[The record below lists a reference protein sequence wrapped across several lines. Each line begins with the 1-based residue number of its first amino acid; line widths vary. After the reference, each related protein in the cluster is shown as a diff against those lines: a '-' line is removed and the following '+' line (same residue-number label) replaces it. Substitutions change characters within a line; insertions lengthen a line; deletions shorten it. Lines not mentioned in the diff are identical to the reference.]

1 MDRWQHIRQ
10 YQQAGAYVFMALPNQ
25 KYNAVEGGFNN
36 SFSSVDD
43 LQNWIKQHP
52 EYRGG
57 NVGIDLSKSNL
68 VVVDIDKHEQ
78 NGMASI
84 LSWFKSHGVNPDTL
98 QDTYVEQTPTGG
110 LHAFYLIPSGQD
122 KPKHVINA
130 IKVVD
135 VLSNTAVMTA
145 PSTIKDGQYR
155 QITPFDKIKP
165 VPTWVYDLANGLG
178 ADTPNNV
185 YKAKYSLSDRWKMVI
200 NGFETGERNN
210 QAMSLAGYLFAID
223 ITPQDIYDIMQS
235 VNERSNEPLPDHE
248 LNTVYMSA
256 RRREEK
262 KRIRMSEYGRN

>member
-1 MDRWQHIRQ
+1 MDKYQYIRQ

-25 KYNAVEGGFNN
+25 KFNAVKGGFNN
-36 SFSSVDD
+36 SFNNRDD
-43 LQNWIKQHP
+43 LQSWLNIYP
-52 EYRGG
+52 EYYKG

-84 LSWFKSHGVNPDTL
+84 LAWFKSHNVNPDTL

-130 IKVVD
+130 IKGVD

-145 PSTIKDGQYR
+145 PSTMNGGQYR

-178 ADTPNNV
+178 TDRPNNH
-185 YKAKYSLSDRWKMVI
+185 YKAKYSLADRWKMTI
-200 NGFETGERNN
+200 NGFEIGERNN

-223 ITPQDIYDIMQS
+223 VMPSDIYDIMQT

-262 KRIRMSEYGRN
+262 KRARMNDYGRD

>member
-1 MDRWQHIRQ
+1 MNRWEHVRQ

-25 KYNAVEGGFNN
+25 KFNAVEGGFNN
-36 SFSSVDD
+36 SFNNRDD
-43 LQNWIKQHP
+43 LQSWLNIYP
-52 EYRGG
+52 EYYKG

-84 LSWFKSHGVNPDTL
+84 LSWFKTHQIAPDTL
-98 QDTYVEQTPTGG
+98 QDTYLEQTPTGG

-122 KPKHVINA
+122 KPKHIINA
-130 IKVVD
+130 ITGVD
-135 VLSNTAVMTA
+135 VLNNTAVMTA
-145 PSTIKDGQYR
+145 PSALTGGQYR

-178 ADTPNNV
+178 TDRPNNV
-185 YKAKYSLSDRWKMVI
+185 YRTKYSLADRWKMTI

-223 ITPQDIYDIMQS
+223 VTPQDIYDIMQT
-235 VNERSNEPLPDHE
+235 VNERSREPLPDHE

-262 KRIRMSEYGRN
+262 KRARMSEYGRD

>member
-1 MDRWQHIRQ
+1 MDKWEHIRQ

-36 SFSSVDD
+36 SFDD
-43 LQNWIKQHP
+43 YNDLRQWLQQYP
-52 EYRGG
+52 AYRFG

-68 VVVDIDKHEQ
+68 VVVDIDKHDQ

-84 LSWFKSHGVNPDTL
+84 LAWFKSHNVKPDTL

-122 KPKHVINA
+122 NPKHVINA
-130 IKVVD
+130 IKGVD
-135 VLSNTAVMTA
+135 VLSNTAVMTE
-145 PSTIKDGQYR
+145 PSTMNGGQYR
-155 QITPFDKIKP
+155 QITPFGKIKP

-178 ADTPNNV
+178 TDRPNNH
-185 YKAKYSLSDRWKMVI
+185 YKAKYSLADRWKMTI
-200 NGFETGERNN
+200 NGFERGERNN

-223 ITPQDIYDIMQS
+223 VTPQDIYDIMQS
-235 VNERSNEPLPDHE
+235 VNERSIEPLPDHE
-248 LNTVYMSA
+248 INTVYMSA

-262 KRIRMSEYGRN
+262 KRARMNDYGRD

>member
-1 MDRWQHIRQ
+1 MNKWEHIKQ

-36 SFSSVDD
+36 SFDD
-43 LQNWIKQHP
+43 YNDLRQWLQQYPAYHF
-52 EYRGG
+52 G

-78 NGMASI
+78 NGTASI
-84 LSWFKSHGVNPDTL
+84 LSWFKTHHIAPDTI

-122 KPKHVINA
+122 KPKHIINA
-130 IKVVD
+130 IKGVD

-145 PSTIKDGQYR
+145 PSIMTSGQYR

-165 VPTWVYDLANGLG
+165 APTWVYDLSNGLG
-178 ADTPNNV
+178 TDRPSHTYNAR
-185 YKAKYSLSDRWKMVI
+185 YSLADRWKMTI
-200 NGFETGERNN
+200 NGFDTGERNN

-223 ITPQDIYDIMQS
+223 VTPQDIYDIMQEI
-235 VNERSNEPLPDHE
+235 NARSNEPLPDHE

-262 KRIRMSEYGRN
+262 KRARMNEYGRD

>member
-1 MDRWQHIRQ
+1 VDKWEHIKH
-10 YQQAGAYVFMALPNQ
+10 YQQAGAYVFMALPHQ
-25 KYNAVEGGFNN
+25 KHNGIAGGFHN
-36 SFSSVDD
+36 SFNKWVELKD
-43 LQNWIKQHP
+43 WIKRHSDYQN
-52 EYRGG
+52 G

-84 LSWFKSHGVNPDTL
+84 LAWFKTHHIAPDTL
-98 QDTYVEQTPTGG
+98 QDTYVERTPTGG
-110 LHAFYLIPSGQD
+110 LHAFYIIPSGQD

-130 IKVVD
+130 IKGVD
-135 VLSNTAVMTA
+135 VLINTAVMTA

-178 ADTPNNV
+178 TDRPSHT
-185 YKAKYSLSDRWKMVI
+185 YKAKYSLADRWKMTV

-223 ITPQDIYDIMQS
+223 VTPQDIYDIMQS
-235 VNERSNEPLPDHE
+235 VNERSSEPLPGHE

-262 KRIRMSEYGRN
+262 KRARMSEYGRD